1 MGDNDSANQITMS
14 YIDPPQIMVLDPQT
28 QYYYWPPF
36 GMEHASLQTL
46 SEFLDSIINGTAPV
60 CIEQYIYCHCIL
72 LVLQVINLTSLVSV
86 LVLILYLIVRDLIF
100 LVNSDLVYCQKID
113 S

>member
-14 YIDPPQIMVLDPQT
+14 YIDPPQIMVLDPKT

-36 GMEHASLQTL
+36 GMEHASLQTI

-72 LVLQVINLTSLVSV
+72 LVLEVINLNLLISV
-86 LVLILYLIVRDLIF
+86 LVLILHLIVRDLIF
-100 LVNSDLVYCQKID
+100 
-113 S
+113 